1 MAIQQPTATLE
12 QRPPD
17 LEPLKESEET
27 PALAGVSASGEQ
39 DSVFTGEQIDVAWLT
54 APIIK
59 ALKQSGSDM
68 WNPTQGP
75 RIGNV
80 QPSSLIEERTVKKK
94 DNVVVDESPE
104 LKPDPAPKT
113 DKTAGTTERKR
124 PRTDE
129 NGKFKKDIGNLTPEE
144 LAAEAEANAVYL
156 ADSDLAKFDTS
167 QTHQIPFELMTGED
181 QLKAARAAM
190 AEKYRVEIERKRGGI
205 VSIDDIAAQA
215 QHHID
220 ELARDTGTTPE
231 MVANLLR
238 REHGGQIP
246 PPHEILAARFMLEE
260 SGRKLKDLAWKVKK
274 GEATDHDKLLFLS
287 QWDFHRQLNASYMGA
302 RADWGRTGAAF
313 RGAAVAKMHQPTPS
327 VGKVPGEDR
336 VQALVEMYQGTTDL
350 TVVADQVLTSKT
362 IGGLNKAVQAQTMGL
377 SRFGGAAVEMFTASI
392 LSGVGT
398 QINNAGGNLVMLVRA
413 PIDLQIASLF
423 GKRSGYHADKVYGGE
438 AAAGMVHML
447 TGWRKAYAAAM
458 EAMKSG
464 EPYGDVSKIDY
475 GPKGGKAISGEA
487 LGWGGPLGWMAD
499 VFGTTVRAPIE
510 RLMGPIDA
518 FFKVMNEQFTFGHLA
533 YRKMMND
540 VHVEGLNQKQAGE
553 RITEYL
559 ELPDSATIDEAV
571 EFGLY
576 GTFQQSL
583 GPKGKAF
590 QKLANSSAFVKILMP
605 FVRTPGNILK
615 VGFMENTPLG
625 LMSKEIRTAMF
636 PKPIDNI
643 GDGRAM
649 VPHGAPVTY
658 EPGALARAQ
667 RTKARMV
674 FGSSIMTYFAGMAL
688 AGNISGSGPKDPQ
701 ARAELMATKWRP
713 RSILIRD
720 EFGNI
725 TDSISY
731 DGIEPIA
738 QTIGLTVDLVNSKIL
753 MSHQD
758 VDGTTW
764 DETQNQLST
773 ALLFAFSQNVM
784 NKSYMYGVHQ
794 FMMAVESARPG
805 QEKVGQKVEKWL
817 ANSANAFFGFS
828 GLRRDARRLI
838 DPYMRQTMDI
848 GDMLQDQTPGTSLF
862 LPKRHNI
869 WGEPMK
875 YASFFS
881 NRYQIEELDQ
891 DPVDK
896 AIQELL
902 ADTGRVAVKMPKKK
916 QHGVDLTAHEYVE
929 MVQLSRT
936 ENQFTGKSL
945 KQQIW
950 EFMNSPD
957 WNIASPDV
965 RVDVIQKM
973 VTQRDTGARQ
983 YMFSASNEDGE
994 FLHPRL
1000 IEEGQR
1006 VYDLK
1011 EARKRNRDPDVPYAP
1026 SQNFGF

>member
-1 MAIQQPTATLE
+1 MAIEQPTLGP
-12 QRPPD
+12 RPPD
-17 LEPLKESEET
+17 LEPLKESEEA

-39 DSVFTGEQIDVAWLT
+39 DSVFTGEATDVAWANVLST
-54 APIIK
+54 PIIK
-59 ALKQSGSDM
+59 ALKQSGKDM

-129 NGKFKKDIGNLTPEE
+129 NGKFQKDIGNLTPEE

-190 AEKYRVEIERKRGGI
+190 AERYRVEIEKKRGGT
-205 VSIDDIAAQA
+205 VSVDDIAAQA
-215 QHHID
+215 QHHIE
-220 ELARDTGTTPE
+220 ELARDTNTTPE

-238 REHGGQIP
+238 REHGGEIP

-313 RGAAVAKMHQPTPS
+313 RGAALAKMHPPTPS

-398 QINNAGGNLVMLVRA
+398 QINNAMGNLVMLVRA
-413 PIDLQIASLF
+413 PIDLQLASLF
-423 GKRSGYHADKVYGGE
+423 GMRSGYHADKVYAGE
-438 AAAGMVHML
+438 ATAGVVHML
-447 TGWRKAYAAAM
+447 SGWRKAYAAAM

-487 LGWGGPLGWMAD
+487 LRWGGRLGWMAD
-499 VFGTTVRAPIE
+499 VFGKGVRAPIE

-518 FFKVMNEQFTFGHLA
+518 FFKVMNEQFTLGHLA

-540 VHVEGLNQKQAGE
+540 VHVEGLDPNQAGE

-559 ELPDSATIDEAV
+559 ELPDAATVDEAV
-571 EFGLY
+571 DFGLY

-583 GPKGKAF
+583 GPSGKAI
-590 QKLANSSAFVKILMP
+590 QKAMNSNAFLRILAP
-605 FVRTPGNILK
+605 FIKTPGNIMK
-615 VGFMENTPLG
+615 VGFLENTPLG

-636 PKPIDNI
+636 PKPM
-643 GDGRAM
+643 DG
-649 VPHGAPVTY
+649 VKGPKGEPVY
-658 EPGALARAQ
+658 EPGALAKAQ
-667 RTKARMV
+667 RTKARMM
-674 FGSSIMTYFAGMAL
+674 FGSMVMTTFAGFAA
-688 AGNISGSGPKDPQ
+688 AGSISGSGPKDPQ
-701 ARAELMATKWRP
+701 ARAELMATGWRP

-720 EFGNI
+720 ENGKI
-725 TDSISY
+725 TYTISY

-738 QTIGLTVDLVNSKIL
+738 QTIGLTVDLVNSHIL
-753 MSHQD
+753 MAHQD
-758 VDGTTW
+758 IDGSTFG
-764 DETQNQLST
+764 ETSGQLST

-805 QEKVGQKVEKWL
+805 QDNVSPKVMKWL
-817 ANSANAFFGFS
+817 ANSANAFAGFS
-828 GLRRDARRLI
+828 GLRRDARRLV
-838 DPYMRQTMDI
+838 DPYMRQTMDFA
-848 GDMLQDQTPGTSLF
+848 DMLADQTPGTSLL

-875 YASFFS
+875 YTSFFS
-881 NRYQIEELDQ
+881 NRYQWEDIEQ
-891 DPVDK
+891 DPIDQ
-896 AIQELL
+896 AMQELL
-902 ADTGRVAVKMPKKK
+902 LDTGRVAVKMPKRK

-929 MVQLSRT
+929 MVQLSRG

-945 KQQIW
+945 KQEIW
-950 EFMNSPD
+950 EFMNSAD
-957 WNIASPDV
+957 WDIASPDV
-965 RVDVIQKM
+965 RVDEINDM
-973 VTQRDTGARQ
+973 VTKRDTGSRN
-983 YMFSASNEDGE
+983 YMFSATDEDGDP
-994 FLHPRL
+994 LHPRL
-1000 IEEGQR
+1000 VKEGQR
-1006 VYDLK
+1006 VHDLL
-1011 EARKRNRDPDVPYAP
+1011 EARKQNRDPDAPYTP
-1026 SQNFGF
+1026 SRRVGF